1 MRIIAMEAINDLDR
15 PLDDLGQIKKRDLR
29 KVLEDLVAAMG
40 ALLSADDLM
49 LGHDLQ
55 NARGRVK
62 RRMVNITNFLGRGQL
77 AGRFAAHMP

>member
-1 MRIIAMEAINDLDR
+1 MRVIAMKAINDPDR
-15 PLDDLGQIKKRDLR
+15 PLDDLGQFKKRDFR

-40 ALLSADDLM
+40 SLLSANDLI

-55 NARGRVK
+55 NARGWVK

-77 AGRFAAHMP
+77 AR